1 MNSSSGITPLDHI
14 FQQNS
19 STSNYITILL
29 QRDDDPSDI
38 FPGELTVGELVEGYE
53 NITSQPQLNV
63 TQVSISERG
72 DQHWQL
78 LVDDDGVIGPDG
90 KPIDIDTS
98 VKQTSNKGQVTAVLD
113 TGFSLPQVPK

>member
-1 MNSSSGITPLDHI
+1 M
-14 FQQNS
+14 
-19 STSNYITILL
+19 

-78 LVDDDGVIGPDG
+78 SVDDDGVIGPDG